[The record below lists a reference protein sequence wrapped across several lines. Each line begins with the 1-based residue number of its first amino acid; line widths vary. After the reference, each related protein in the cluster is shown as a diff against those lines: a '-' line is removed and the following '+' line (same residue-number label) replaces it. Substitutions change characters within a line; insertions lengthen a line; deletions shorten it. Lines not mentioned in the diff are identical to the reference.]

1 MNYTFFIARRYFRR
15 GRLGYLFL
23 TNLFA
28 IISVA
33 VGVASLVLVLGVMT
47 GFDRDLKKKIIGI
60 LPPVTVEVLGGIP
73 DWSEIEDKVA
83 SCPEVVSWAPF
94 SETQAILR
102 SERFLTTVI
111 IRAIDFEK
119 EDAVT
124 GFRRYLVESSASTG
138 KQGLILGSE
147 LARNIKVKTGD
158 RLAIITGSGTAP
170 SFFPVTGIF
179 HTGLYHFDASMA
191 FIPLSGSYSLFP
203 FGNRPQALG
212 VKVNDIYAADKS
224 ARRIASVVGPSYIV
238 ESWIDKNRALF
249 SALALERRA
258 MAAILTLIIL
268 VAGFNI
274 ATSLMMTVWR
284 KSKEIGVLRALGVS
298 RGGIRA
304 IFLWMGFLTGLWGV
318 VSGLAVG
325 LSLAYVGDHYQLVKL
340 PGAVYDLYYLPIKVP
355 AGDVLWIC
363 LSAFLIALLASFFPA
378 QEAARVAPAV
388 TLRSE

>member
-102 SERFLTTVI
+102 SERFLTAVM
-111 IRAIDFEK
+111 IRAIDFKK

-124 GFRRYLVESSASTG
+124 GFRRYLVEGSASTG
-138 KQGLILGSE
+138 RQGLILGSE
-147 LARNIKVKTGD
+147 LARNIKVKPGD
-158 RLAIITGSGTAP
+158 RLAIITGSGMAP
-170 SFFPVTGIF
+170 SSFTVTGIF

-191 FIPLSGSYSLFP
+191 FIPLSESYRVFP
-203 FGNRPQALG
+203 FGGRPQALG
-212 VKVNDIYAADKS
+212 IRVNDIYSADKS
-224 ARRIASVVGPSYIV
+224 ARKIADVVGPSYMV
-238 ESWIDKNRALF
+238 ESWIDKNRTLF

-363 LSAFLIALLASFFPA
+363 LSAFVIALLASFFPA